1 MLFKRLHLQFT
12 GLCALITMAI
22 LALFSF
28 LYLSVSERTLWENH
42 TLAFLHDFDAL
53 SGSLEQQNTLT
64 YSFLLRMEQNSG
76 CLIFLW
82 DNGQALSFN
91 RLESHAPYMTVA
103 EELYEEYRSKAASP
117 EHAKETDFY
126 TISCSPE
133 LNTGIRSI
141 YMGQMSAAEKTMVLQ
156 KGQGLV
162 FLLISPNTAYHHRLM
177 QQRIL
182 FVLLALAGCMVLTVF
197 AYLFTGKLLTPIREN
212 QEKQLAFISGASHEL
227 RTPLAV
233 ILSSAEAKPPHFEET
248 IRSEALRMGRLV
260 DEMLFLSRL
269 DSLRFRSDTLGHRKT
284 GSKAHSLSKL
294 QLPHLLHIEEFEPD
308 TLLLNTYEN
317 LEHLVLRQGKS
328 LNLQLPSESVPRM
341 NGDRDKLHQLVE
353 ILVQNALSY
362 TGEDGVITLSL
373 EYGADSEQLLLK
385 VSDNGI
391 GIPDEQKDKIFERFY
406 RVDSAHHSKEHFG
419 LGLSIAKEIVEL
431 HGGTIRVTD
440 TPGGGST
447 FVCRFPV

>member
-42 TLAFLHDFDAL
+42 TLAFLRDFDAL
-53 SGSLEQQNTLT
+53 SGSLEQQNILT

-82 DNGQALSFN
+82 DNGQPLSFN
-91 RLESHAPYMTVA
+91 RLESHAPYMTEA
-103 EELYEEYRSKAASP
+103 EELYKDYCAKAASP
-117 EHAKETDFY
+117 DHAKETDFY
-126 TISCSPE
+126 IVSCSHE
-133 LNTGIRSI
+133 MNTGIRSI
-141 YMGQMSAAEKTMVLQ
+141 YIGQMSAAEKSLSRQ
-156 KGQGLV
+156 KGLGLV
-162 FLLISPNTAYHHRLM
+162 FLLIAPNTAYHNRLI

-182 FVLLALAGCMVLTVF
+182 FVLLSLAGCAVLTVF
-197 AYLFTGKLLTPIREN
+197 AYLFTGRLLGPIREN
-212 QEKQLAFISGASHEL
+212 QERQLEFISGASHEL

-233 ILSSAEAKPPHFEET
+233 ILSSAEARPPHFEET

-260 DEMLFLSRL
+260 EELLLLSRL
-269 DSLRFRSDTLGHRKT
+269 DSLRFRSDTLGHR
-284 GSKAHSLSKL
+284 
-294 QLPHLLHIEEFEPD
+294 HLLRVEEFEPD
-308 TLLLNTYEN
+308 TLLLDTSES
-317 LEHLVLRQGKS
+317 LEQLALGQGKK
-328 LNLQLPSESVPRM
+328 LNLQLPPESVPRM
-341 NGDRDKLHQLVE
+341 NGDRDKLRQLVE

-373 EYGADSEQLLLK
+373 EHDITLGKLLLK

-391 GIPDEQKDKIFERFY
+391 GIPDKQKDKIFERFY
-406 RVDSAHHSKEHFG
+406 RVDSAHHSKDHFG